1 MCLDTLPGYA
11 SNALLWSQYAYGTGS
26 QKRIYRDW
34 WGTGTKMRRLLVR
47 MAAFSLVALGCGPDS
62 EDGAPDGGWRGSG
75 GSGQEEVASSGHDLA
90 NACTEEQVAQTRS
103 QVGDTVE
110 RAVSETYP
118 CFSGAL
124 HFTRDGVTVSG
135 TVPRSSREIESCT
148 EFDRC
153 SLAPC
158 PDFELPERYSQQVS
172 QVAEQAFREM
182 GIPRCSYGF
191 VRNMNGGASAELR
204 QLAELFPVTCLQLGD
219 VASRY
224 VVVLDEN
231 GLVAEVT
238 TQNFV
243 LQEEIADCLQTA
255 LQGVA
260 FPCIAD
266 FEICVDLYVKI

>member
-1 MCLDTLPGYA
+1 
-11 SNALLWSQYAYGTGS
+11 
-26 QKRIYRDW
+26 
-34 WGTGTKMRRLLVR
+34 
-47 MAAFSLVALGCGPDS
+47 MAAISLVALGCGPDS
-62 EDGAPDGGWRGSG
+62 GDGAPDGGWGGSG

-103 QVGDTVE
+103 EVGDTVE
-110 RAVSETYP
+110 RAVSEEDP

-124 HFTRDGVTVSG
+124 HFTLDGITVSG
-135 TVPRSSREIESCT
+135 TVPRSSREIEPCT

-158 PDFELPERYSQQVS
+158 PDFELPEQYSQQIG
-172 QVAEQAFREM
+172 QVAEQALREIE
-182 GIPRCSYGF
+182 IPPCYSGF
-191 VRNMNGGASAELR
+191 VRSMNGGASAELR
-204 QLAELFPVTCLQLGD
+204 RLAGLFPVTCLQLGD
-219 VASRY
+219 IASRY
-224 VVVLDEN
+224 IIALDEN